1 MTTGQNAAAFLVLLA
16 AAGAI
21 AFPAAAEDA
30 KPTADPTKSEQMS
43 RERAMKSAQKIVDT
57 FRSKK
62 RGASLGMT
70 VEQVLLSTWGKPKK
84 INETITGGGHHEQW
98 VYPGDQYLYFE
109 NGILTSIQTHR

>member
-30 KPTADPTKSEQMS
+30 KPTTADPTKSEQMS

-70 VEQVLLSTWGKPKK
+70 GRIGFAVSGSLSWR
-84 INETITGGGHHEQW
+84 
-98 VYPGDQYLYFE
+98 
-109 NGILTSIQTHR
+109 SISLFLKMAS